1 MCLTYNL
8 KAPFEKLPIFPLVN
22 YQQLGSRRN
31 WLWFRALV
39 PWRQEWRDLTLP
51 GHPATPAT
59 AYECSQQY
67 PHPYHQED
75 VEPFFYC
82 EYLTH
87 GGKRH

>member
-39 PWRQEWRDLTLP
+39 PWRLRNGGTSPSLATLPLLALPTNALSSTLTL
-51 GHPATPAT
+51 TT
-59 AYECSQQY
+59 
-67 PHPYHQED
+67 
-75 VEPFFYC
+75 
-82 EYLTH
+82 
-87 GGKRH
+87 KRMWNLFSTVST